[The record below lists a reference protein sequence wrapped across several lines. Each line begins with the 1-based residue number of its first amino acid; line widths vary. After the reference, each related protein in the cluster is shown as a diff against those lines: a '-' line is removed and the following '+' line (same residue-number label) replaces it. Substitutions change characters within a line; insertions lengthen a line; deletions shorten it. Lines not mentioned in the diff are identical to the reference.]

1 VLPEYAAVMV
11 CEPTAAEENVYVAD
25 PFTRV
30 SAGLCTAPSTV
41 IVTVPVGANVV
52 ELDPDATVML
62 MVSVAPAAGVVVA
75 AESDVFE
82 ATAVTLIVTEPVEA
96 R

>member
-1 VLPEYAAVMV
+1 M
-11 CEPTAAEENVYVAD
+11 
-25 PFTRV
+25 
-30 SAGLCTAPSTV
+30 
-41 IVTVPVGANVV
+41 PVGANVV